1 MTKVYID
8 TNIFKF
14 SATELRRLV
23 AKDVEPLQ
31 WGDLTID
38 SSPVYEILSI
48 NPNDNI
54 KNNKVLKHEASLL
67 QSIAD
72 LAKSNAIHLVIQH
85 ETLLE
90 SWGIPD
96 MDSQSGR
103 FYGAPYEIVEA
114 PVEYSRAILGSNIDS
129 KAEQYK
135 FLSNIK
141 HNRFFELQKATGAYQ
156 GERKSNENQ
165 LIDAWN
171 IWCAEHSQCQFLLTM
186 DFKLI
191 RMINANKK
199 LESSVSLVTPSA
211 LLRAIKNK

>member
-1 MTKVYID
+1 MIKVYID

-23 AKDVEPLQ
+23 AKDVKPLQ

-38 SSPVYEILSI
+38 SPVYEILVI
-48 NPNDNI
+48 NPNDKI
-54 KNNKVLKHEASLL
+54 KSNEELKHEASLL
-67 QSIAD
+67 QSIAE
-72 LAKSNAIHLVIQH
+72 LAKSNVIHLVIQH

-114 PVEYSRAILGSNIDS
+114 PIEYSRSIFGSNFDS
-129 KAEQYK
+129 RKVNQYK
-135 FLSNIK
+135 FLRSINN
-141 HNRFFELQKATGAYQ
+141 NRFLEIQKATGAYQ

-165 LIDAWN
+165 IIDAWN
-171 IWCAEHSQCQFLLTM
+171 IWCAEHNQCQFLLTM

-191 RMINANKK
+191 RMIKANKK
-199 LESSVSLVTPSA
+199 WESSVSLVTPSA
-211 LLRAIKNK
+211 LLRAVNNK